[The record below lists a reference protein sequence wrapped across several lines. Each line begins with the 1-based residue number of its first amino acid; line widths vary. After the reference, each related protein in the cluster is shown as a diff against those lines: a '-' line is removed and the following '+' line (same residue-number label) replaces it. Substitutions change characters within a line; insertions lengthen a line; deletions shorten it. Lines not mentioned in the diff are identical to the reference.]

1 MSILPMRRRRPEFR
15 IAWIVAIVIVL
26 LVFGRSLCSLFID
39 YLWWQEMGQVGTW
52 LRMWAYRYAPAAG
65 GWLIVFVV
73 LLIAHARGMK
83 HAGTSLGENSLYAR
97 ISTLVLAIVAWMISA
112 ATVEGWTVARYVGGT
127 HAGPGSS
134 TWTDPVFGRPLAFYF
149 FELPFYDMLVTFV
162 AVVFFAGGVLYYVTA
177 RGWQMKRDM
186 PHFQVGHEI
195 DLRDFLSMGPLEAGT
210 VRTLGALFLVAV
222 AAEFWLGRY
231 AMLLSD
237 HGNLMVGVD
246 YVQQNLGLPLQ
257 TAKTGFA
264 ILAAALIL
272 LRRPK
277 LALACAAIII
287 VDWVVPPLVS
297 SLYVRPNELTLEKPY
312 IERHLE
318 ATRAAY
324 GLDHRA
330 RDIDFQ
336 AHKEGRIDFA
346 ANKTLLDNVRLWDWR
361 AFHDTL
367 GQTQPLRPYTYADT
381 DVDRYQIDGRLR
393 QTLLAPRELDLNQ
406 LGDARNR
413 WINRSLTF
421 THGYGFVM
429 AEANGIS
436 ENSLPELLVKD
447 APVMVQTKS
456 LKVTRPEIYY
466 GETGGDPV
474 YVRSMQPEFNY
485 PSGSSEVN
493 TRYGGKGGF
502 PIESFGTRLLAAIS
516 EGDWNIVLTSAL
528 SPDTRMII
536 RRKISERLTELAP
549 FMGWDEDPYMVL
561 TDEGRLVWI
570 VDGYLTSESHPYARD
585 VAMEGLGH
593 FNYIRN
599 SVKATVDAYDG
610 TVHMYVFDTE
620 DPLVRAYQNLFPELF
635 TPASAM
641 PADLRAHA
649 RAPESLFLAQ
659 SEIYRT
665 YHMRDPESYYNRADL
680 WDIATYTTGQ
690 GGQPLA
696 TPPTYLIAKLPGE
709 KDPEFLVTIPF
720 TPRNK
725 QNLIGM
731 MVARCDG
738 EHLGELV
745 YLQLP
750 KQEVIPGPL
759 QVEALIN
766 QDQNISKDLT
776 LWNQQGS
783 QVLRSQV
790 LTLPVDQTFL
800 YVAPIY
806 IQAAQARMPQLKK
819 IALVQGDTL
828 IYADT
833 YDEALARLQ
842 AAQGGKTPSTAPG
855 GAVTSTSGTQTNGT
869 PPGGITADNTAA
881 GARPGG
887 PDPRIGEIR
896 MHLQRY
902 RELSAQ
908 GKWADAGKELE
919 AVEGAVRK

>member
-1 MSILPMRRRRPEFR
+1 MPILPMPRRSPEFR
-15 IAWIVAIVIVL
+15 LAWIAAVVIVL

-39 YLWWQEMGQVGTW
+39 YLWWQEMAQVNTW
-52 LRMWAYRYAPAAG
+52 LRMAAYHYAPTVAA
-65 GWLIVFVV
+65 WLLVFVV
-73 LLIAHARGMK
+73 LFIAHARGMK
-83 HAGTSLGENSLYAR
+83 HAGVMLREHRLYALG
-97 ISTLVLAIVAWMISA
+97 STVVLAIVAWMISE
-112 ATVEGWTVARYVGGT
+112 ATVDGWILARYIGGST
-127 HAGPGSS
+127 AASAGAAA
-134 TWTDPVFGRPLAFYF
+134 WADPVFGRPLSFYF
-149 FELPFYDMLVTFV
+149 FELPFYDMLVTFLATV
-162 AVVFFAGGVLYYVTA
+162 AFAAGVLYYVTA
-177 RGWQMKRDM
+177 RGWQLRRDL
-186 PHFQVGHEI
+186 PHFEPGHEI
-195 DLRDFLSMGPLEAGT
+195 DLRDFFRMGSFEAGT
-210 VRTLGALFLVAV
+210 LRALAALFLFAM
-222 AAEFWLGRY
+222 AGEFWLGRY

-257 TAKTGFA
+257 TAKAGFA
-264 ILAAALIL
+264 ILAAL
-272 LRRPK
+272 LVLLKRPK
-277 LALACAAIII
+277 FAVACAAIILI
-287 VDWVVPPLVS
+287 DIVVPPLVS
-297 SLYVRPNELTLEKPY
+297 SLYVRPNELTLEKPF

-318 ATRAAY
+318 ATRSAY
-324 GLDHRA
+324 GLDRRA
-330 RDIDFQ
+330 RNIDFAAQ
-336 AHKEGRIDFA
+336 KQGRIDFA
-346 ANKTLLDNVRLWDWR
+346 ANKNLLDNVRLWDWR

-367 GQTQPLRPYTYADT
+367 GQSQPLRPYTYADT
-381 DVDRYQIDGRLR
+381 DVDRYMIDGRLR

-429 AEANGIS
+429 AEANRIS
-436 ENSLPELLVKD
+436 DNGLPDLLVKD
-447 APVMVQTKS
+447 APVMVQTPS

-466 GETGGDPV
+466 GEAGADTV
-474 YVRSMQPEFNY
+474 FVRTTQPEFNY
-485 PSGSSEVN
+485 PSGSNEVN
-493 TRYGGKGGF
+493 TRYDGKGGF
-502 PIESFGTRLLAAIS
+502 PIAGFGTRLLAAIS

-528 SPDTRMII
+528 SPDTRMMI
-536 RRKISERLTELAP
+536 RRTLSERLTSLAP
-549 FMGWDEDPYMVL
+549 FMSWDEDPYMVL
-561 TDEGRLVWI
+561 TDDGRLVWI
-570 VDGYLTSESHPYARD
+570 IDGYLTSESHPYARD

-610 TVHMYVFDTE
+610 EVKMYIFDTE
-620 DPLVRAYQNLFPELF
+620 DPLIEAYQHLFPELF

-641 PADLRAHA
+641 PAGLRAHT
-649 RAPESLFLAQ
+649 RAPEMMFRAQ
-659 SEIYRT
+659 AEMYRT

-680 WDIATYTTGQ
+680 WDIATFTTGQ
-690 GGQPLA
+690 TGTPTA
-696 TPPTYLIAKLPGE
+696 TPPTYMIAKLPGE
-709 KDPEFLVTIPF
+709 KDPEFLLTIPF

-731 MVARCDG
+731 MVVRCDG
-738 EHLGELV
+738 EHMGEIV

-750 KQEVIPGPL
+750 KQEVISGPL

-819 IALVQGDTL
+819 VALVQGDTL

-833 YDEALARLQ
+833 YDEAIAQLQ
-842 AAQGGKTPSTAPG
+842 AAQGGKASSTSSNTNASAAG
-855 GAVTSTSGTQTNGT
+855 GALAASET
-869 PPGGITADNTAA
+869 PRAI
-881 GARPGG
+881 PGG

-908 GKWADAGKELE
+908 GKWAEAGKELE